1 MITIGVLGLQGAV
14 DEHMIQIRSVGEHAV
29 LVKKPEQLGDID
41 GLIIPGGESTTMGKL
56 MDHYGFMDSITAFY
70 EQKKPIFGTC
80 AGMVLVAKEL
90 VSLEAPHLGL
100 MDISVKRNGFGRQRE
115 SFEAP
120 LLVKGMEDPFKGI
133 FIRAPLA
140 VRVGKNVEVL
150 ARYDENI
157 VAARQEHV
165 LVSAFHPE
173 LAGDNR
179 FMQHFIDMVKNPVY

>member
-14 DEHMIQIRSVGEHAV
+14 DEHMNQIRSAGAHAV

-56 MDHYGFMDSITAFY
+56 MDHYGFMDPITAFC
-70 EQKKPIFGTC
+70 EHKKPIFGTC
-80 AGMVLVAKEL
+80 AGMVLVAKAL

-140 VRVGKNVEVL
+140 VRVGEKVEVL
-150 ARYDENI
+150 ARYDGNI

-173 LAGDNR
+173 LADDNR
-179 FMQHFIDMVKNPVY
+179 FMQFFIDMFKNPVY

>member
-14 DEHMIQIRSVGEHAV
+14 DEHMNQVKSAGEQAV

-56 MDHYGFMDSITAFY
+56 MDHYGFKEPIAAFY
-70 EQKKPIFGTC
+70 KQKKPIFGTC

-90 VSLEAPHLGL
+90 CSSEAPHLEL
-100 MDISVKRNGFGRQRE
+100 MDITVKRNGFGRQRE

-120 LLVKGMEDPFKGI
+120 LLIKGMDDPFQGI

-140 VRVGKNVEVL
+140 VRVSENVEVL
-150 ARYDENI
+150 ASFEENI

-165 LVSAFHPE
+165 LISAFHPE
-173 LAGDNR
+173 LTEDNR
-179 FMQHFIDMVKNPVY
+179 FMQLFIDMIKNPVY